1 VRASERP
8 TATARRILAR
18 LVFAALLAA
27 SALTACSLIT
37 SYDGLEG
44 AAKVDA
50 STPPPPVEASVADV
64 VVEAAP
70 ADPCASEGTPP
81 PPDGGAVT
89 GDVGRL
95 VAAVRT
101 VRLLGDGDGGPTFGL
116 NMDRT
121 CGASCVS
128 SAASPPVD
136 PPSGIDNAAF
146 GLFQTLKALGNNVG
160 DVSFNDGIKAGLWS
174 LVVRVDGYAGTAD
187 DDAVQV
193 DLLNAVAVNKGDAG
207 ARLDGTDEW
216 IIDSTSMVAGVSL
229 FRSKVAYVS
238 GDVLVARFDRFPPA
252 IRFSAGAGVVLGLS
266 PELFAVT
273 LTARIVSH
281 AGGALTLADAKL
293 VGAMPPEQ
301 FLLTLQRLGIC
312 SFDPV
317 FPTAVD
323 YVCGVRDLAP
333 TLTSPVTDKC
343 TNISF
348 AIAFDAIPASV
359 AASTMNA
366 NTQRGCDGGNPA
378 IGCGSR

>member
-1 VRASERP
+1 MR
-8 TATARRILAR
+8 TTARGLVAR
-18 LVFAALLAA
+18 LTFAALLAA
-27 SALTACSLIT
+27 SALTACSLLT

-44 AAKVDA
+44 ATRGDA
-50 STPPPPVEASVADV
+50 STPPIEEASVADV
-64 VVEAAP
+64 IVEAAP
-70 ADPCASEGTPP
+70 LDPCLSEGVPP
-81 PPDGGAVT
+81 PPDGGAVA

-95 VAAVRT
+95 VGAVRT
-101 VRLLGDGDGGPTFGL
+101 MRLLGDGDGGATFGL

-121 CGASCVS
+121 CGSSCVS
-128 SAASPPVD
+128 SAASPPKD

-146 GLFQTLKALGNNVG
+146 GLFQTLQALGNNVG

-174 LVVRVDGYAGTAD
+174 LVVRLDGYSGTPD

-193 DLLNAVAVNKGDAG
+193 DLLNASDVNGGDGG

-238 GDVLVARFDRFPPA
+238 GDVLVARFDRFPPSL
-252 IRFSAGAGVVLGLS
+252 RFSGGGSVVFGLS
-266 PELFAVT
+266 PDLFAVT
-273 LTARIVSH
+273 FTARIFSH
-281 AGGALTLADAKL
+281 AGGGLTLADGRL
-293 VGAMPPEQ
+293 VGVMPPEQ
-301 FLLTLQRLGIC
+301 FLLALQRLGIC
-312 SFDPV
+312 SSDTV
-317 FPTAVD
+317 FSTAVD

-348 AIAFDAIPASV
+348 AIGFETIPASV
-359 AASTMNA
+359 SPTTQVVST
-366 NTQRGCDGGNPA
+366 TRGCDGGDPT